1 MYSRYLEFSQNLE
14 LLERVQDS
22 QVGNY
27 ITRPLLHSVL
37 ARLTQIDDLI
47 FTGFTDIH
55 DSFLQSL
62 PTLFVGS
69 KTALYGSKALLVDAT
84 GINIDWISS
93 PPTMSYLSFGIFGFF
108 LYPLL
113 YVTIYYLYSTLVFSI
128 LKLRYSTLILAIFF
142 TFWLDTVIQGLPEGS
157 TISYFRGF
165 VIQSFVILLLFM
177 PILFAKTSCRF

>member
-1 MYSRYLEFSQNLE
+1 MDNKLPSFKPKVLAISALALYIIPQLLTFFQYIRTLKLTDLSVSSLYSRYLEFSQNLE

-55 DSFLQSL
+55 DLFLQSL

-84 GINIDWISS
+84 GINIDLISS
-93 PPTMSYLSFGIFGFF
+93 PTM
-108 LYPLL
+108 
-113 YVTIYYLYSTLVFSI
+113 
-128 LKLRYSTLILAIFF
+128 
-142 TFWLDTVIQGLPEGS
+142 
-157 TISYFRGF
+157 
-165 VIQSFVILLLFM
+165 
-177 PILFAKTSCRF
+177 